1 MAPIN
6 NKNKDKSS
14 DGSKVSKKPAESVLP
29 PKRARL
35 ASRENNPTAPAS
47 KKKKRSAAVAPME
60 VSEPADEQSVAE
72 SSRTSEMEEGVDV
85 VDEGDEGSERF
96 SDSDNP
102 SDDDEFVSSVGDRAL
117 GERFGFKSEYLEQV
131 ARKCDG
137 EVVEAIM
144 RLCRQLVK
152 TQETVSDLRRVHHIF
167 GITSE
172 QEAVADNRHRA
183 SLGADPLPPRVKEKA
198 RVVVGVT
205 QCERLPAKFTAQ
217 QLAKFAAYVR
227 NCDLSNA
234 DDDTCME
241 LLSQAAIDTISDF
254 FVANE
259 IVGDVD
265 PYGWLGWD
273 GVELAD
279 QLAKIFENPDSS
291 FARGHRALVDTRA
304 PRRKDS

>member
-1 MAPIN
+1 
-6 NKNKDKSS
+6 
-14 DGSKVSKKPAESVLP
+14 
-29 PKRARL
+29 
-35 ASRENNPTAPAS
+35 
-47 KKKKRSAAVAPME
+47 ME
-60 VSEPADEQSVAE
+60 VFESADEQSVAE
-72 SSRTSEMEEGVDV
+72 SSRTSEMEEGGGV

-96 SDSDNP
+96 SDSDNS

-152 TQETVSDLRRVHHIF
+152 TQETVSDLRRGHHMF

-172 QEAVADNRHRA
+172 QEAVAENRHRA

-234 DDDTCME
+234 DDKRME
-241 LLSQAAIDTISDF
+241 LLSQAAIDTITDF

-279 QLAKIFENPDSS
+279 QLAKIFETPDSS
-291 FARGHRALVDTRA
+291 FARGHRARVSTSA
-304 PRRKDS
+304 PRGKDS